1 MLNINDCTQLV
12 SDKSFDHRMKLF
24 REVAKE
30 LAMEGRP
37 VLWIMDSF
45 SRLVSNALSEKAPLG
60 YHAEYS
66 GVISMLFELN
76 HVLIPVPVC
85 SSATTADDLAK
96 SKYTIEFEIRFYLVE
111 YILSQ

>member
-1 MLNINDCTQLV
+1 
-12 SDKSFDHRMKLF
+12 MKLF

-45 SRLVSNALSEKAPLG
+45 CTLVSNALSVDARRDSR
-60 YHAEYS
+60 AEYRD
-66 GVISMLFELN
+66 VICMLFELN

-85 SSATTADDLAK
+85 SSATTAGDLANG
-96 SKYTIEFEIRFYLVE
+96 KYTIEFDIRLYLV
-111 YILSQ
+111 